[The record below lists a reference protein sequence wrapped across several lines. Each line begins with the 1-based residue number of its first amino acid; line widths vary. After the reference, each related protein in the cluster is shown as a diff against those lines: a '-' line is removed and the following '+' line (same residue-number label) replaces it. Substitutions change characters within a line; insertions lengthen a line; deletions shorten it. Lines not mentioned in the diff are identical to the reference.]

1 MKLSRDQK
9 RIFEFIEQRDIN
21 SLSILIPNIKKKDFL
36 NADGKTPFMCAMEN
50 YDLKICKLL
59 SKENFPIEAIEGSG
73 SAILAALLDSD
84 IRQLD
89 IAIDCGANID
99 APIQTSSDIC
109 PLAIA
114 INRQDISLAKKLI
127 DLGAKIDIFTKIN
140 QDEMQDEF
148 PLLFVA
154 AQANNFDIFDYIL
167 DRSNEFY
174 TKNGISIYW
183 VLLCASIDD
192 RDIDR
197 FKNKV
202 LKVLIEKK
210 IPFENKIKNDLFD
223 VNAMSLMFTENMESP
238 EKSKREKLILELIN
252 EGIVEY
258 TFLDMHKNN
267 LLKLSARMG
276 SAKLTEHF
284 MLEGLSPY
292 DQDDEGY
299 TSFHNAAAL
308 KDSQLSLHIINI
320 LVGNK
325 SKDLLINAKETKDL
339 EGIDLINKD
348 GTTAADLAFKFNNYN
363 AAKVLIKNGAKL
375 PDSAWNREEEVVPLW
390 IQLTCHLSTQEDVNN
405 LIYFINKGLNIS
417 KYKASKSN
425 ADLSITTVV
434 GSRILLQNEFKNYE
448 SFGWMGYYD
457 ENNAYPKIDLRELYK
472 VVKLKE
478 GGNSKIGG
486 FIINDEEIENLI
498 GEKI

>member
-1 MKLSRDQK
+1 MKLSQDQK
-9 RIFEFIEQRDIN
+9 KVFEFIKQKDIN
-21 SLSILIPNIKKKDFL
+21 SLSTLIPKIKIKEFF
-36 NADGKTPFMCAMEN
+36 NTDGKTPFMCAMKN

-148 PLLFVA
+148 PLLFIA
-154 AQANNFDIFDYIL
+154 AQANNFEIFDYLL
-167 DRSNEFY
+167 DRTDEFY
-174 TKNGISIYW
+174 SKNGISIYW
-183 VLLCASIDD
+183 VLLCASMHD
-192 RDIDR
+192 RDIDK
-197 FKNKV
+197 FKNQA

-210 IPFENKIKNDLFD
+210 IPFDNRFKNGDFD
-223 VNAMSLMFTENMESP
+223 INAMSLMFTQNMESK
-238 EKSKREKLILELIN
+238 EKSKREKLILKLIN

-308 KDSQLSLHIINI
+308 KDSHLSFDIINI
-320 LVGNK
+320 LIGKRSTELLIHAKEV
-325 SKDLLINAKETKDL
+325 KDLNLNLTNE
-339 EGIDLINKD
+339 D

-390 IQLTCHLSTQEDVNN
+390 VQLTCHLNTQEDVNN
-405 LIYFINKGLNIS
+405 LIYFIDKGLDIG
-417 KYKASKSN
+417 KYSSSESN
-425 ADLSITTVV
+425 FDLSIKSVV
-434 GSRILLQNEFKNYE
+434 GSRILLQNEFKSYG